1 MTIDFIL
8 NGEDV
13 TVKAEP
19 TDRLALILHDQFGL
33 GSVVHDCG
41 GGHCGKCM
49 ILLDGRT
56 TLSCLVPV
64 FRIRGS
70 EVITY
75 EGFMSTT
82 EHELVR
88 MAFSESGLALCSYCT
103 PARFMAAGSL
113 LDCPSRP
120 SESEVAETMSSIVC
134 RCSPPSAVMRVVMV
148 ALELN
153 ENRKYRRAR

>member
-19 TDRLALILHDQFGL
+19 TERLALILRDQFSL
-33 GSVVHDCG
+33 PSIVHDCG
-41 GGHCGKCM
+41 GGRCGKCM
-49 ILLDGRT
+49 ILLDGKT

-70 EVITY
+70 EVVTY
-75 EGFMSTT
+75 EGFINTT

-88 MAFSESGLALCSYCT
+88 AAFSDSGLALCSYCA

-113 LDCPSRP
+113 LDSPARP
-120 SESEVAETMSSIVC
+120 TESEAAETMAAILC
-134 RCSPPSAVMRVVMV
+134 RCSPPSAVLRVVMA

>member
-13 TVKAEP
+13 TIKAEP
-19 TDRLALILHDQFGL
+19 TDSLALILEDQFGL
-33 GSVVHDCG
+33 DSIVQDCG
-41 GGHCGKCM
+41 GGRCGKCM
-49 ILLDGRT
+49 ILLDGKT

-70 EVITY
+70 EVVTY
-75 EGFMSTT
+75 EGFMNTS

-88 MAFSESGLALCSYCT
+88 AAFNQSGLALCSYCA

-113 LDCPSRP
+113 LDRPSRP
-120 SESEVAETMSSIVC
+120 DSSEVVETMASILC
-134 RCSPPSAVMRVVMV
+134 RCSPPTSVLKVVLT
-148 ALELN
+148 ALELH